1 MNKTEKLMDSQYES
15 LDHLGIT
22 PRALSQNKQELSL
35 VPTMV
40 WQKQFSPR
48 KSPSSNSGN
57 TWLGVSFGEGSNE
70 GKKPDRLR

>member
-1 MNKTEKLMDSQYES
+1 MDSQCES

-40 WQKQFSPR
+40 WQKRFSPR
-48 KSPSSNSGN
+48 KSPSTLKTRG
-57 TWLGVSFGEGSNE
+57 WELVLGRVAMR
-70 GKKPDRLR
+70 GKKPDQLR